1 MLKTPEDV
9 IKCLDVNA
17 KPEIVEKATFKILSG
32 NMRLTEPSIK
42 PSNDEYATSIPVKK
56 GLWFGQA
63 LSIFNRSLFN
73 RHCEKW
79 IGVLN
84 SATQLKENIETVLSE
99 TAGIANNDKV
109 KAICDKYGF
118 SEIANILGDSLGK
131 VSQTESFEALL
142 YSLSPRQDAEMFI
155 NWTKDYNY
163 CREIVCSMVIHQ
175 AYMDSDVFKN
185 MTVEKLMGLTEID
198 VEINSESHRLGYFD
212 ADMYQS
218 VFKKLSFKDDCE
230 GAVASKPYFKA
241 PPIGKMVSYPVNIPE
256 GKISAGSV
264 DNFGYLTKTDYKR
277 TMHKP
282 RVLKNEEGE
291 IVGIAF
297 VFSKQNY
304 EE

>member
-1 MLKTPEDV
+1 MLKSADDV
-9 IKCLDVNA
+9 INCLNVNA
-17 KPEIVEKATFKILSG
+17 KPEIVESTRFKILSG
-32 NMRLTEPSIK
+32 NMRLTEPSVK

-63 LSIFNRSLFN
+63 LSIFNRSVFN

-79 IGVLN
+79 IGILN
-84 SATQLKENIETVLSE
+84 GATQLKENIETVLSE

-142 YSLSPRQDAEMFI
+142 YNLSPRQDAEMFI

-175 AYMDSDVFKN
+175 AYADTDMFKD
-185 MTVEKLMGLTEID
+185 MTIEKLMDLPEMD
-198 VEINSESHRLGYFD
+198 VEIRSDKHSLGYFD
-212 ADMYQS
+212 AEIYQS
-218 VFKKLSFKDDCE
+218 VFKHTEFKNDCD
-230 GAVASKPYFKA
+230 GAVSSKPYFKA
-241 PPIGKMVSYPVNIPE
+241 PPIGKMVSYPINIPE

-264 DNFGYLTKTDYKR
+264 DGFGYLTKTDYKK
-277 TMHKP
+277 TSHKP
-282 RVLKNEEGE
+282 RVLKNEQGE
-291 IVGIAF
+291 IIAIAF
-297 VFSKQNY
+297 VFSKQNSK
-304 EE
+304 E

>member
-17 KPEIVEKATFKILSG
+17 KPEIVESTRFKILSG

-63 LSIFNRSLFN
+63 LSIFNRSVFN

-79 IGVLN
+79 VGVLN
-84 SATQLKENIETVLSE
+84 GATQLKENIETVLSE

-131 VSQTESFEALL
+131 ASQTESFEALL

-175 AYMDSDVFKN
+175 AYANTDIFKD
-185 MTVEKLMGLTEID
+185 MSIEKLMSLPEID
-198 VEINSESHRLGYFD
+198 VEIRSDGHLLGYFD
-212 ADMYQS
+212 ADIYQS
-218 VFKKLSFKDDCE
+218 VFKNLSFKDDCE
-230 GAVASKPYFKA
+230 GAVASKPYFRT
-241 PPIGKMVSYPVNIPE
+241 PPIGKMVSYPINIPE

-264 DNFGYLTKTDYKR
+264 NNFGYLTKTDYKK
-277 TMHKP
+277 TSHKP
-282 RVLKNEEGE
+282 RVLKNEQGE
-291 IVGIAF
+291 IVAITF
-297 VFSKQNY
+297 VFSKYNS

>member
-1 MLKTPEDV
+1 MLNTTDDV

-17 KPEIVEKATFKILSG
+17 KPEIVENTRFKILSG
-32 NMRLTEPSIK
+32 NMRLTDPSVK
-42 PSNDEYATSIPVKK
+42 PSNDEYAASISVKK
-56 GLWFGQA
+56 GIWFGQA
-63 LSIFNRSLFN
+63 LSVFNRNVFN
-73 RHCEKW
+73 NHCEKW
-79 IGVLN
+79 IDTLN
-84 SATQLKENIETVLSE
+84 NATKLKENVESVLSE
-99 TAGIANNDKV
+99 TAGLGNNEEV
-109 KAICDKYGF
+109 KAICLKYGF
-118 SEIANILGDSLGK
+118 NGAVDVFGDNLAK
-131 VSQTESFEALL
+131 VSKTESFEALL

-175 AYMDSDVFKN
+175 TYTDSDVFKN
-185 MTVEKLMGLTEID
+185 MAVEKLMDLPEMD

-241 PPIGKMVSYPVNIPE
+241 PPVGKMVSYPVNIPE

-264 DNFGYLTKTDYKR
+264 DNLGYLTKTDYR
-277 TMHKP
+277 RISHKP

-291 IVGIAF
+291 VVAIAF

>member
-1 MLKTPEDV
+1 MLKTPNDV

-17 KPEIVEKATFKILSG
+17 KPEIVENARFKILCG
-32 NMRLTEPSIK
+32 NMRLTDPSTK
-42 PSNDEYATSIPVKK
+42 PSNEQYSASVPVKK

-63 LSIFNRSLFN
+63 LSVFNSNVFN

-79 IGVLN
+79 IDTLN
-84 SATQLKENIETVLSE
+84 NTIKLKENVESVLSE
-99 TAGIANNDKV
+99 TAGLGNNEEV
-109 KAICDKYGF
+109 KAICLKYGF
-118 SEIANILGDSLGK
+118 DGMIDVFGENLAKISK
-131 VSQTESFEALL
+131 TESFEALL

-163 CREIVCSMVIHQ
+163 CREMVCSMVIHHTY
-175 AYMDSDVFKN
+175 ADSDVFKN
-185 MTVEKLMGLTEID
+185 MTVEKLMGLSEMD
-198 VEINSESHRLGYFD
+198 VEISSESHRLGFFD

-218 VFKKLSFKDDCE
+218 VFKSLSFQDDCE

-241 PPIGKMVSYPVNIPE
+241 PPVGKMVSYSINIPE

-277 TMHKP
+277 VSHKP
-282 RVLKNEEGE
+282 RMLKNEQGE
-291 IVGIAF
+291 IIAIAF

>member
-1 MLKTPEDV
+1 MLNTQDDV

-17 KPEIVEKATFKILSG
+17 KPEIVENARFKILSG
-32 NMRLTEPSIK
+32 NIRLTDPKTK
-42 PSNDEYATSIPVKK
+42 PSNDEYATSVVVKK
-56 GLWFGQA
+56 GIWFGQA
-63 LSIFNRSLFN
+63 LSVFNRNVFN

-79 IGVLN
+79 IATLN
-84 SATQLKENIETVLSE
+84 NAAKLKKDVESVLSE
-99 TAGIANNDKV
+99 TAGLGNNEEV
-109 KAICDKYGF
+109 KAICLKYGF
-118 SEIANILGDSLGK
+118 NGVVDVFGDNLAK
-131 VSQTESFEALL
+131 VSKTESFEALL

-163 CREIVCSMVIHQ
+163 CREIVCSMVVHQ
-175 AYMDSDVFKN
+175 TYIDSDVFKN
-185 MTVEKLMGLTEID
+185 MTVEKLMGLPEID

-218 VFKKLSFKDDCE
+218 AFKKLSFKDDCE

-264 DNFGYLTKTDYKR
+264 DDFGYLTKTDYKR

-291 IVGIAF
+291 IVAIAF

>member
-17 KPEIVEKATFKILSG
+17 KPEIVEKARFKILSG

-63 LSIFNRSLFN
+63 LSIFNRSVFN

-118 SEIANILGDSLGK
+118 IEIANILGDSLGK

-230 GAVASKPYFKA
+230 GAVASKPYFRT
-241 PPIGKMVSYPVNIPE
+241 PPIGKMVSYPINIPE

-264 DNFGYLTKTDYKR
+264 NNFGYLTKTDYKK
-277 TMHKP
+277 TSHKP
-282 RVLKNEEGE
+282 RVLKNEQGE
-291 IVGIAF
+291 IVAITF
-297 VFSKQNY
+297 VFSKHNS